1 MPKDIALVGVIPKL
15 YKRNAISLLLF
26 GYVKGVRA
34 TLHTMTIDKAI
45 DMFIDDF
52 GLTDKDVN
60 RESLTTIFNR
70 MQLDLK
76 NLKRSENDLC

>member
-1 MPKDIALVGVIPKL
+1 MPKDIALVGAIPKL

-34 TLHTMTIDKAI
+34 TLHTITIDKAI

-60 RESLTTIFNR
+60 RESLTTVFNR

-76 NLKRSENDLC
+76 NLKRSENE